1 MSEDTKR
8 SVRIERVE
16 LGRYRA
22 VNGRGGTI
30 EIGDGDDAAFSPIE
44 LLLAAIGGCTAPDV
58 DHVTS
63 RRADPVRFEIV
74 VDGDKISGP
83 EGNAMENLRVT
94 FDLEFPPG
102 EEGDEAR
109 RRLPQAVAQS
119 HDRLC
124 TVSRTVEG
132 GRPIETVI
140 GR

>member
-8 SVRIERVE
+8 SVRVERVE

-22 VNGRGGTI
+22 VNRRGATI
-30 EIGDGDDAAFSPIE
+30 EIGDGEDADFTAIE
-44 LLLAAIGGCTAPDV
+44 LLLAAIGSCTAPDV

-63 RRADPVRFEIV
+63 RRAEPTRFAIV
-74 VDGDKISGP
+74 VDGDKVSGP

-94 FDLEFPPG
+94 FHVAFPPG
-102 EEGDEAR
+102 ADGDEAR

-132 GRPIETVI
+132 GRRIETVVD
-140 GR
+140 